1 MAWFILRL
9 KISAIQYCI
18 VSFGL
23 MVVSVFLKFTAEDN
37 LSFGNFNT
45 SYGFL
50 WLLFFKVFSASWEIF
65 HFYLFESCF
74 EKIEILQKFRI
85 REKIKIFKYFL
96 IFTELQPLAFATLSK
111 FTDLLGDSFYTSGFK
126 GTFIISFFYTIEILC
141 FLVSASNIFSVSD
154 FKIFDEKSENPYV
167 ITEISSTR

>member
-1 MAWFILRL
+1 
-9 KISAIQYCI
+9 
-18 VSFGL
+18 

-96 IFTELQPLAFATLSK
+96 IFTEIQPLAFATLSK

-141 FLVSASNIFSVSD
+141 FLVSASNTFSVSD